1 MKRLKYLW
9 VGISFL
15 GMALGGCSDDNVP
28 QADTEV
34 LEDDRVI
41 DELAVL
47 QKALVKVD
55 ENGKFVERVRG
66 VALNPSDT
74 TVVSMGVESYEEAV
88 KEFRSL
94 FHDTTTVSTDGTK
107 AAFVL
112 KSGSAELKKGDG
124 TDGLLAFATFDVPG
138 LKYVSRINFI
148 LDSAWPENATVRS
161 TYTLGAAYKF
171 QGWTDDTPYGCVY
184 TWKKTDVF
192 RYVCIRADKNGKP
205 ALLVALTPTMYY
217 LPWVTVSIGDST
229 GNLPD
234 EDKAKEISG
243 IIRNNWGT
251 YLSCFNQQGTVLK
264 TDSEYWIEEGY
275 YALVSSER
283 YTICLYSG
291 KLESWEVNW
300 KRPDRQ
306 VMFYLECGSKQ

>member
-55 ENGKFVERVRG
+55 ENGNFVERVRG

-251 YLSCFNQQGTVLK
+251 YLSYFNQQETVLK
-264 TDSEYWIEEGY
+264 TDSEYWIDEGY
-275 YALVSSER
+275 YAVFTSER

-306 VMFYLECGSKQ
+306 VMFYLECGSRQ

>member
-15 GMALGGCSDDNVP
+15 GMALGGCSDDNEP
-28 QADTEV
+28 QTDTEV

-88 KEFRSL
+88 REFRSL

-148 LDSAWPENATVRS
+148 QDSAWPENATVRS
-161 TYTLGAAYKF
+161 TYTLGATYMF
-171 QGWTDDTPYGCVY
+171 QGWTDDLISVSQDC
-184 TWKKTDVF
+184 KKTDVF

-205 ALLVALTPTMYY
+205 ALLVALTPTTVY
-217 LPWVTVSIGDST
+217 LPWAFSGACT

-234 EDKAKEISG
+234 EDKAKEISD

-251 YLSCFNQQGTVLK
+251 YLSYFNQQGTVLK
-264 TDSEYWIEEGY
+264 TDSEYWIDEGY
-275 YALVSSER
+275 YALVTSER

-291 KLESWEVNW
+291 KLESWQVHW
-300 KRPDRQ
+300 KRAYKQ
-306 VMFYLECGSKQ
+306 VLFYLECGSKQ

>member
-15 GMALGGCSDDNVP
+15 GMTLGGCSDDNDP

-74 TVVSMGVESYEEAV
+74 TVVSMGVDSYEEAV
-88 KEFRSL
+88 REFRSL

-161 TYTLGAAYKF
+161 SYTLGATYMF
-171 QGWTDDTPYGCVY
+171 QGWTDDSPSTAVNPEF
-184 TWKKTDVF
+184 KKTDVF

-205 ALLVALTPTMYY
+205 ALLVALTPTPFF
-217 LPWVTVSIGDST
+217 LNWVFTGAST
-229 GNLPD
+229 GNLPN
-234 EDKAKEISG
+234 EDKAKEISD

-251 YLSCFNQQGTVLK
+251 YLSYFNQQETVLK
-264 TDSEYWIEEGY
+264 TDSEYWIDEGY
-275 YALVSSER
+275 YAVFTSER

-291 KLESWEVNW
+291 KLESREVNW

-306 VMFYLECGSKQ
+306 VMFYLECGSRQ